1 MIKKLYT
8 TLYTDE
14 NIFYFNEDSL
24 NDVFFCNKMGILN
37 TDLNNINFDN
47 IFDEDDPDTVILIR
61 LLAQHIKFEK
71 GKAFKKKLNEGL
83 MPVAWHPKRWWN
95 FYVSK
100 DENKEIESIFA
111 E

>member
-37 TDLNNINFDN
+37 IDLNNINFDN
-47 IFDEDDPDTVILIR
+47 IFMKMILT
-61 LLAQHIKFEK
+61 LLFLSDFWLSILSLK
-71 GKAFKKKLNEGL
+71 KAKHLKK
-83 MPVAWHPKRWWN
+83 
-95 FYVSK
+95 S
-100 DENKEIESIFA
+100 
-111 E
+111 